1 MTDHIGRTT
10 EAVSAEKPR
19 RTGDP
24 ETPRGTTAGT
34 TAPERTSAASAAA
47 TGTTS
52 GAERETKPRGA
63 DVDTTG
69 VPAAPRTAPAT
80 PPAPGARTT
89 PATTAAPAARTAPE
103 VQRSAATGSP
113 LVPKGDQ
120 EELAL
125 RMRHAVTDFV
135 ENPRRAVEEAEST
148 FDEIVAGLT
157 EALAERRRA
166 LRAEWREQDTEAQT
180 EELRVALQH
189 YRDIS
194 EQLLKI

>member
-10 EAVSAEKPR
+10 EPVSAEKPP
-19 RTGDP
+19 RTGAP

-34 TAPERTSAASAAA
+34 TAPERTSAAPPAVS
-47 TGTTS
+47 GVPS
-52 GAERETKPRGA
+52 GAERETEVRGVDA
-63 DVDTTG
+63 DTAR
-69 VPAAPRTAPAT
+69 VPAAPRTAPA
-80 PPAPGARTT
+80 PRRDPDAQRPAM
-89 PATTAAPAARTAPE
+89 
-103 VQRSAATGSP
+103 TGSP

-120 EELAL
+120 DELAL

-166 LRAEWREQDTEAQT
+166 LRAGWREQDTEAQT